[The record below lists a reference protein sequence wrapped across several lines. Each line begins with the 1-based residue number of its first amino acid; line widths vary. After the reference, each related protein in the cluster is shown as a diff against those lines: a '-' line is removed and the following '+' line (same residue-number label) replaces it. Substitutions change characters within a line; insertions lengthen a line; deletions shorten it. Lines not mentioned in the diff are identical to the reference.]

1 MLACNADARLLEK
14 EASSDKGG
22 VDGAAVGVGVAVA
35 VALAML
41 KREAADAEA
50 RCWATAAGSAV

>member
-1 MLACNADARLLEK
+1 MLACNADARLPEK
-14 EASSDKGG
+14 EASSDEGG
-22 VDGAAVGVGVAVA
+22 VDGAAVGVGVA